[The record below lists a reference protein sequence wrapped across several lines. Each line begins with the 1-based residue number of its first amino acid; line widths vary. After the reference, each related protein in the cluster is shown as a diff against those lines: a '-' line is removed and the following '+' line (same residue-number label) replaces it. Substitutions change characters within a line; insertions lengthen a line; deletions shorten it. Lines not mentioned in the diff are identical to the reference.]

1 MVSLLKQT
9 YHSLNVALSWYDSFE
24 MILKSLH
31 RRTKI
36 VSTLGP
42 ATASP
47 DTIEHIAR
55 AGMNIARLNL
65 SHGTLADH
73 ARYIQIIRKLNRRT
87 GRNVAILLDLP
98 GPKYRIGQLKNIQVI
113 LKKGASVTLTTREIE
128 GNNDFLPINLPEL
141 PHDVRSNDTIL
152 LADGAMSLKVVSV
165 SGTEI
170 KCRVMIGGLLETGKG
185 VVVPRRHISA
195 PFITASMQEDILFA
209 VQQRPDYL
217 ALSFVSDAED
227 IDNVKALLR
236 KNNADIPI
244 VSKIEREEAVRN
256 FDRILA
262 ASDAIMVA
270 RGDLGVEIPLEKVPM
285 VQKEVIRKCNRA
297 GKPVIT
303 ATEMLESMVNSAR
316 PTRAET
322 TDVANAIFDGTD
334 AVMLSAETAIG
345 KHPVAA
351 VTMMAKIAREAEK
364 NLPYEQMLA
373 ERGNWI
379 EPQTDELISYNA
391 CHTARSLKA
400 SAIVAYTQSGSTA
413 RRVSRFRPQVPILAL
428 TPSEEVYGRLVL
440 CWGIF
445 PIKVPMPTNVDEMFI
460 TATNMAKD
468 CGLVKAGD
476 LIVITGGIP
485 PGQAGTTNM
494 LKVEKIS

>member
-1 MVSLLKQT
+1 M
-9 YHSLNVALSWYDSFE
+9 
-24 MILKSLH
+24 
-31 RRTKI
+31 
-36 VSTLGP
+36 
-42 ATASP
+42 
-47 DTIEHIAR
+47 IEHIAR
-55 AGMNIARLNL
+55 AGMDIARLNL

-73 ARYIQIIRKLNRRT
+73 ARYIQTIRKLNQQT
-87 GRNVAILLDLP
+87 GGNVAILLDLP
-98 GPKYRIGQLKNIQVI
+98 GPKYRIGRLKNGQVTLI
-113 LKKGASVTLTTREIE
+113 KGAQVTLTTREIE
-128 GNNDFLPINLPEL
+128 GNDELLPINLPDL
-141 PHDVRSNDTIL
+141 QHDARRGDTIV
-152 LADGAMSLKVVSV
+152 LADGAMSLKVVSS

-170 KCRVMIGGLLETGKG
+170 KCRVMVGGLLETENG
-185 VVVPRRHISA
+185 VVIPKRHISA
-195 PFITASMQEDILFA
+195 PFITESTQEDILFA
-209 VQQRPDYL
+209 VKQRPDYL
-217 ALSFVSDAED
+217 ALSFVGDAED
-227 IDNVKALLR
+227 INSVKLLLR

-351 VTMMAKIAREAEK
+351 VTMMAKIALEAEK
-364 NLPYEQMLA
+364 NLPYEQMLT

-391 CHTARSLKA
+391 CHTARRLKA
-400 SAIVAYTQSGSTA
+400 TAIVAYTQSGSTA

-428 TPSEEVYGRLVL
+428 TPSEEVRARLAL
-440 CWGIF
+440 SWGVF
-445 PIKVPMPTNVDEMFI
+445 PIKVPMPTTVDKMFTTAINV
-460 TATNMAKD
+460 AKD
-468 CGLVKAGD
+468 SGLVKTGD

-494 LKVEKIS
+494 LKVEQIS

>member
-1 MVSLLKQT
+1 
-9 YHSLNVALSWYDSFE
+9 
-24 MILKSLH
+24 
-31 RRTKI
+31 
-36 VSTLGP
+36 
-42 ATASP
+42 
-47 DTIEHIAR
+47 
-55 AGMNIARLNL
+55 
-65 SHGTLADH
+65 
-73 ARYIQIIRKLNRRT
+73 
-87 GRNVAILLDLP
+87 
-98 GPKYRIGQLKNIQVI
+98 
-113 LKKGASVTLTTREIE
+113 
-128 GNNDFLPINLPEL
+128 
-141 PHDVRSNDTIL
+141 
-152 LADGAMSLKVVSV
+152 MSLKVVTS

-170 KCRVMIGGLLETGKG
+170 KCRVMVGGLLETGKG
-185 VVVPRRHISA
+185 VVIPKRHISA
-195 PFITASMQEDILFA
+195 PFITESMQQDILFA
-209 VQQRPDYL
+209 VKQRPDYL

-236 KNNADIPI
+236 ENNVDIPI

-303 ATEMLESMVNSAR
+303 ATEMLESMVNSTR

-351 VTMMAKIAREAEK
+351 VTMMAKIALEAEK
-364 NLPYEQMLA
+364 NLPYEQMLT

-379 EPQTDELISYNA
+379 EPETDELISYNA
-391 CHTARSLKA
+391 CHTARRLKA
-400 SAIVAYTQSGSTA
+400 AAIVAYTQSGSTA

-428 TPSEEVYGRLVL
+428 TPSEEVYGRLIL
-440 CWGIF
+440 CWGVS
-445 PIKVPMPTNVDEMFI
+445 PVKVPMPTTVDEMFS
-460 TATNMAKD
+460 TATNVTKELGLAKT
-468 CGLVKAGD
+468 GD
-476 LIVITGGIP
+476 LIVITSGIP
-485 PGQAGTTNM
+485 LGQAGNTNM